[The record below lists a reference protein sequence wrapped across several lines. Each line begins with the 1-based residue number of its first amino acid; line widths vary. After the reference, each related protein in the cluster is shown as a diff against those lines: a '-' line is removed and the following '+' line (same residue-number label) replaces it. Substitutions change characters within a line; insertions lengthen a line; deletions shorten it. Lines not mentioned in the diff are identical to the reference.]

1 MKPSGA
7 MGPGGFAGHPIPLL
21 FPTLLLA
28 LLALPGAALA
38 QATGRLSGVVED
50 AGGKTISGA
59 RVTLLLREWAAVY
72 SSTLSSGAGR
82 FVFQALRPAS
92 YDLTVE
98 AGSFA
103 TETLTNITVHP
114 DAEISLPPIRLTPG
128 NAGQMAPVRVF
139 EQPLQ
144 TASVD
149 VAAAVDG
156 DMASRLPVS
165 RQDSFY
171 LLDTLPGVGRNGRST
186 LAIYGESA
194 SVAKITYDGV
204 NIQATLPPE
213 NGLGPTT
220 LPLRTGQIGEAAIV
234 TGAIDGCGC
243 SQTAFSTPAGSS
255 RFHGSAYWLIVP
267 PGLAA
272 QRWLD
277 NSGGTPA
284 ATNVN
289 QIGATLG
296 GPLRRN
302 KLFFFVNYEA
312 ELDRST
318 MTRTGDAPSS
328 PLSSLDPVLR
338 QVLALIPSDP
348 SGRYRGTQDNGRT
361 LGTAL
366 ARLDYQPSARHG
378 LGATFSSWNGSMDDP
393 SDSSVFGRKPT
404 TSIGVSTT
412 FFAAAW
418 RWAPTNRL
426 TNEVRVGANLSAI
439 DYRNSLRSEFG
450 FIAIL
455 DDPNV
460 AVSQPMS
467 GADPRGIDNRLYSYQ
482 DNLTWTAAKHSL
494 RAGFWMQ
501 QYRLL
506 SYGVD
511 NGPLDSLSV
520 PHYVVNDIAQGTIS
534 ESDQRFNIVSPTS
547 GYTRGTT
554 ARSDLTAHTFSGYFH
569 EDWKLLRSLTI
580 NLGLRFDY
588 LTPANEL
595 TGTAII
601 PVLSGDVSNAAYNKS
616 LPFTF
621 ATSDQAFYR
630 PDLDNYSP
638 YMGLAWQPAARLPFV
653 FRGGLSISY
662 MNDNLLPNMSIYA
675 LQNPF
680 QSFNVSTNLSGS
692 PVPLSQA
699 PATPAPMLPSSLTLP
714 SLLALANSYNQEPGT
729 VYGVDPNVRMPNVK
743 YWNAGIESRVK
754 RFLFDVR
761 YLGNRLEEG
770 PRSVDR
776 NQVMLPAN
784 FLATFRQVQADLA
797 SGNPSSGFPLLPGNG
812 LCANFSLQ
820 NCQPDLYARSL
831 ILAGAAGE
839 LARWYEG
846 QGYNRNGAYNLLGNP
861 LAPQGI
867 DVLSHLGVSRYD
879 ALQLTVAR
887 PLANGLSLRASY
899 VLSKVLSNLDDNRPG
914 AVDPYLDLYNSSLE
928 WAVAPF
934 NVTHALKAAATYDL
948 PFFGGRSAARS
959 LYGKVL
965 GGWSVSGIAIAQSGA
980 PFSLLSGG
988 SVATPAGALATLDG
1002 LGTFTSQADSGQNTV
1017 ATSLSASQI
1026 ESYFGIRKNP
1036 DGSVSYVNAP
1046 AGVFQ
1051 QPAPGAVGNLQ
1062 RRMFAGPGAF
1072 NLNLGLR
1079 KPVALTERV
1088 SAVFRAESINLLNNV
1103 NWLVGDQTYL
1113 GSNQQ
1118 NSAAVFDNNVT
1129 QWNAPRTF
1137 QFSLRLLF

>member
-1 MKPSGA
+1 M
-7 MGPGGFAGHPIPLL
+7 
-21 FPTLLLA
+21 
-28 LLALPGAALA
+28 
-38 QATGRLSGVVED
+38 
-50 AGGKTISGA
+50 
-59 RVTLLLREWAAVY
+59 
-72 SSTLSSGAGR
+72 
-82 FVFQALRPAS
+82 
-92 YDLTVE
+92 E

-103 TETLTNITVHP
+103 TETLTHIAVDA
-114 DAEISLPPIRLTPG
+114 DAETSLPPIRLAPG
-128 NAGQMAPVRVF
+128 NAGQAAPAGVF
-139 EQPLQ
+139 EPPLQ
-144 TASVD
+144 TVSVD

-156 DMASRLPVS
+156 DLASRLPVS

-171 LLDTLPGVGRNGRST
+171 LLDTLPGVGRNGRAT
-186 LAIYGESA
+186 LAIHGESA
-194 SVAKITYDGV
+194 SLATITYDGV
-204 NIQATLPPE
+204 SIQASLPRE
-213 NGLGPTT
+213 NGLGATT
-220 LPLRTGQIGEAAIV
+220 LPLRTGQIGEAAIA

-243 SQTAFSTPAGSS
+243 SQTAFGTPAGSS
-255 RFHGSAYWLIVP
+255 RFHGSAYWFIVP

-284 ATNVN
+284 AANVSH
-289 QIGATLG
+289 IGATFG

-302 KLFFFVNYEA
+302 KLFLFVNYEA
-312 ELDRST
+312 DLDRST
-318 MTRTGDAPSS
+318 ETRTGQASSS

-366 ARLDYQPSARHG
+366 ARLDYQASARHA

-393 SDSSVFGRKPT
+393 ADSSVFGRKPT
-404 TSIGVSTT
+404 TTIGASST
-412 FFAAAW
+412 FLAASW

-439 DYRNSLRSEFG
+439 DYHNSLRSQFG

-460 AVSQPMS
+460 AVSQPMA
-467 GADPRGIDNRLYSYQ
+467 GADPRGLDNRLYSYQ
-482 DNLTWTAAKHSL
+482 DNVTWAAGKHTL
-494 RAGFWMQ
+494 RAGAWVQ

-506 SYGVD
+506 SYGAG

-520 PHYVVNDIAQGTIS
+520 PRYVVNDIAQGTIS
-534 ESDQRFNIVSPTS
+534 EADQRFNIVSPTS
-547 GYTRGTT
+547 GYTLGTT
-554 ARSDLTAHTFSGYFH
+554 ARSDLSAHMLSGYFH

-580 NLGLRFDY
+580 DLGLRFDY
-588 LTPANEL
+588 LSPANER

-601 PVLSGDVSNAAYNKS
+601 PVLSGDVSNAGYNKS
-616 LPFTF
+616 LPFTY
-621 ATSDQAFYR
+621 ATSGQAFYR
-630 PDLDNYSP
+630 RDFDNYSP
-638 YMGLAWQPAARLPFV
+638 YMGLAWQPVERLPFV
-653 FRGGLSISY
+653 FRGGYSISY
-662 MNDNLLPNMSIYA
+662 VNDNLLPNMSIYA

-680 QSFNVSTNLSGS
+680 QSFNVSTDLSGGS
-692 PVPLSQA
+692 VPLSQA
-699 PATPAPMLPSSLTLP
+699 PPTPAPTLPSSLTLP
-714 SLLALANSYNQEPGT
+714 SLLALANSYSQQPRT
-729 VYGVDPNVRMPNVK
+729 VYGVDPNVRTPNVK

-754 RFLFDVR
+754 GFRFDVR

-784 FLATFRQVQADLA
+784 FLATFRQVQANLA
-797 SGNPSSGFPLLPGNG
+797 GGNPTSGFPLLPGNG
-812 LCANFSLQ
+812 LCANFSTQ

-846 QGYNRNGAYNLLGNP
+846 QGYNRSGAYNFLGNP

-879 ALQLTVAR
+879 ALQLTVAP
-887 PLANGLSLRASY
+887 PLANGLSLSASY
-899 VLSKVLSNLDDNRPG
+899 VFSKVLSNLDDYRPG

-928 WAVAPF
+928 WASAPF
-934 NVTHALKAAATYDL
+934 NLTHALKIVGAWKL
-948 PFFGGRSAARS
+948 PFFESRSAARS
-959 LYGKVL
+959 LSGKVL

-988 SVATPAGALATLDG
+988 SLVTPAGNLATVNG

-1017 ATSLSASQI
+1017 ATSLSASRI
-1026 ESYFGIRKNP
+1026 RSYFGIRKNP
-1036 DGSVSYVNAP
+1036 NGTVSYVNAP

-1079 KPVALTERV
+1079 KAVALTERV
-1088 SAVFRAESINLLNNV
+1088 SAEFRAESINLFNNV

-1113 GSNQQ
+1113 GSNQG
-1118 NSAAVFDNNVT
+1118 NNAAVFDNNVT